1 MTPTALNTSFYER
14 KRRLAYYFAWA
25 SMIFMALFLSIGFL
39 LEFFSHPRA
48 VAAIDGVR
56 VIHRAVNQDSAEIS
70 NLLLFDADLK
80 LQAEP
85 LSLPDPATA
94 LLPEGRNLTLFFG
107 THAALFADGKISKI
121 ADLGQEWEVL
131 CALPDPAG
139 AWIFGWHKDQIVARR
154 REKETWT
161 AEIVVAKSAGV
172 DRIAATRDGDAGPL
186 VAWRERDTTKVKT
199 ALYDG
204 KTFATSSEFDIGA
217 VEHWDVLLLAG
228 RKLLVTYNR
237 DDRTFRWVT
246 LRLECCAGC
255 PSPLAPHKVSF
266 ADPALLLGRKV
277 TGIAT
282 AVQGDRLRIF
292 ITRISALMSGS
303 LPLATLEPE
312 PAAKL
317 VSIGSESLWRHVGGT
332 VAPVLLTFCSFSMI
346 FIGIILFRER
356 TRLARGIAA
365 DPLEPADFFPRV
377 MAWMLDHVLVSPV
390 AILVVEI
397 SNVAPDLSLLDFEDP
412 NFPRVML
419 VCLGTF
425 FLYYFLMEWLL
436 GRTVG
441 KWILGLKVTELDGS
455 KLTLRGAFL
464 RTLVRLFDSEN
475 ALGALVGIACLLKTR
490 RRQRL
495 GDLAARTV
503 VLVDRGPV

>member
-1 MTPTALNTSFYER
+1 MTTTALNTSFYER

-39 LEFFSHPRA
+39 LEFYSHPRA
-48 VAAIDGVR
+48 AAAVDGLR
-56 VIHRAVNQDSAEIS
+56 VIHRAVNQDSASIS
-70 NLLLFDADLK
+70 NLLRLDADLK

-85 LSLPDPATA
+85 LSLADPATA

-107 THAALFADGKISKI
+107 NHAALLVDGKISKS

-131 CALPDPAG
+131 CAVADPAG

-161 AEIVVAKSAGV
+161 AEIVVAKAAAV
-172 DRIAATRDGDAGPL
+172 DRIAATRDGAAGPL

-204 KTFATSSEFDIGA
+204 NAFGTTSEFDIGA

-228 RKLLVTYNR
+228 RRLLVTYNR

-246 LRLECCAGC
+246 LRLDCCTGC
-255 PSPLAPHKVSF
+255 PAPIPPHKVAF

-282 AVQGDRLRIF
+282 AVQGDRLRVF
-292 ITRISALMSGS
+292 VTRTSALMAAS
-303 LPLATLEPE
+303 LPVATLEPE

-317 VSIGSESLWRHVGGT
+317 VPIGSESLWRHVGGT
-332 VAPVLLTFCSFSMI
+332 VAPLLLTFCSFSMI
-346 FIGIILFRER
+346 FLGLILFRER

-365 DPLEPADFFPRV
+365 DPKEPVDFFPRA
-377 MAWMLDHVLVSPV
+377 MAWMLDHLLVSPIAV
-390 AILVVEI
+390 LFVEI

-412 NFPRVML
+412 NFHRVVL
-419 VCLGTF
+419 VLLGTF

-436 GRTVG
+436 GWTVG

-464 RTLVRLFDSEN
+464 RTLLRLFDSEN
-475 ALGALVGIACLLKTR
+475 ILGALVGIACLLKTR

-503 VLVDRGPV
+503 VVVDRS